1 MVQRLAR
8 QKDKWLNFLN
18 KLAYL
23 HVLLV
28 QCVYCDSEV
37 MHMLTQIL
45 LPGLAVVCV
54 DGSMEDLFNIPGEIM

>member
-1 MVQRLAR
+1 
-8 QKDKWLNFLN
+8 
-18 KLAYL
+18 
-23 HVLLV
+23 
-28 QCVYCDSEV
+28 